1 MRFLTIIKTTLIAF
15 ALATSFTASAG
26 SLATASAA
34 SSSVEINGLSQADA
48 KSVISSASVSEK
60 GSVQK
65 LAMNTSV
72 GDQGNGKVVE
82 QTRSMGC
89 STGCS
94 SGCSSGCSYGCSYGC
109 R

>member
-1 MRFLTIIKTTLIAF
+1 MRFLTFAKTTLM
-15 ALATSFTASAG
+15 ALALVTSFTANAS
-26 SLATASAA
+26 SLAATSAA
-34 SSSVEINGLSQADA
+34 NTAVEISGLSQADA
-48 KSVISSASVSEK
+48 KSVISSTSVSEK
-60 GSVQK
+60 GAVQK
-65 LAMNTSV
+65 LAMNTAV
-72 GDQGNGKVVE
+72 GDQGNGKVAE

>member
-1 MRFLTIIKTTLIAF
+1 MRYLSFFKSVLF
-15 ALATSFTASAG
+15 ALV
-26 SLATASAA
+26 LA
-34 SSSVEINGLSQADA
+34 SSLTANASSLLTVSSTNTATEISGMSQADA
-48 KSVISSASVSEK
+48 KSVISSAVVSEK

-65 LAMNTSV
+65 VAMNSTV
-72 GDQGNGKVVE
+72 GDQGSGKVVE